1 MGVSIREYARHRGVA
16 ESTVR
21 KALRSGRIAAG
32 PDGAIEPETADAAW
46 TANTNAAKRRTR
58 KAVPKAALAAARET
72 LTESGRRPAGAG
84 MTFMEART
92 ASEVLKVQTA
102 RINLQRLKGEVIDRA
117 RAIAHAFRFAR
128 EVRDAWLN
136 WPARVSALMA
146 ADLGVDAHAMH
157 TALEKH
163 VRQHLDELA
172 EVEPRLT

>member
-1 MGVSIREYARHRGVA
+1 MGISIREYARHRGVA

-21 KALRSGRIAAG
+21 KALRSGRIAAE
-32 PDGAIEPETADAAW
+32 PDGTIEPGTADAAW
-46 TANTNAAKRRTR
+46 AQNTNAAKRRKR

-72 LTESGRRPAGAG
+72 LAESGQRPAGPG

-102 RINLQRLKGEVIDRA
+102 RVKLHRLKGEVIDRA

-136 WPARVSALMA
+136 WPPRVSSLMA
-146 ADLGVDAHAMH
+146 AELGVDPHLMH
-157 TALEKH
+157 TTLEKH
-163 VRQHLDELA
+163 VRQHLEELA
-172 EVEPRLT
+172 GVEPRVS

>member
-21 KALRSGRIAAG
+21 KALQSARIAAE
-32 PDGAIEPETADAAW
+32 PDGTIEPGTADAAW
-46 TANTNAAKRRTR
+46 ARNTNAAKRRKR
-58 KAVPKAALAAARET
+58 KAVPKAALEAARET
-72 LTESGRRPAGAG
+72 LTESGQRPAGVG

-128 EVRDAWLN
+128 EMRDAWLN

-146 ADLGVDAHAMH
+146 ADLGVDPHTMH

-172 EVEPRLT
+172 EVEPRLS